1 MEYIYE
7 YNGNK
12 LTLDEFKAD
21 IINDYVNTNKL
32 KKDLLMKYPI
42 SSKTLAKV
50 LNGVVKTYC
59 ECTSCGVKDNDLFYP
74 KRKTIC
80 KNCLSDKNKSFYS
93 DLSDDVKKD
102 KIRKQTKWVNN
113 NIIRFRVLAAKNRS
127 IRKNLAFDIDDEFIN
142 NLLIKQNNKCKYSN
156 VTLELKTGSDDLTF
170 NPNTLS
176 IDRIDSKLGYI
187 KSNVVLV
194 TAIVNT
200 MKNGLSE
207 DDFLKTISLIHG
219 SKN

>member
-1 MEYIYE
+1 M
-7 YNGNK
+7 
-12 LTLDEFKAD
+12 A
-21 IINDYVNTNKL
+21 
-32 KKDLLMKYPI
+32 KYPI

-93 DLSDDVKKD
+93 DLSDDVRKD

-127 IRKNLAFDIDDEFIN
+127 IRKNLAFDIDDDFIN
-142 NLLIKQNNKCKYSN
+142 DLLIKQNNKCKYSN
-156 VTLELKTGSDDLTF
+156 IMLDFKTGSDNLTF

-176 IDRIDSKLGYI
+176 IDRIDSNLGYI
-187 KSNVVLV
+187 KENVVLV
-194 TAIVNT
+194 TAIVNL

-207 DDFLKTISLIHG
+207 SEFLKTIKLINNNVP
-219 SKN
+219 KF